1 MAALGGRERHE
12 VSRGSLGTPGSMP
25 GQGGL
30 RGSPVEVRVLIRALK
45 VPPSCRHTQA
55 LSAKAGKAGL
65 ARTTQRAT
73 EAHLQHPASDVGGTV
88 QDCRRTGEHLAS
100 S

>member
-25 GQGGL
+25 GGPSRVTCGGACSNK
-30 RGSPVEVRVLIRALK
+30 GPEGA
-45 VPPSCRHTQA
+45 PSCLHTRA
-55 LSAKAGKAGL
+55 LSARAGKAGL
-65 ARTTQRAT
+65 ARTTQRAA